1 MPRSPARSAAA
12 SSSVPDPVVLIWYVA
27 TAAAG
32 VWAVFDSPALDYR
45 LVMVGA
51 ALPVTEVVLGRP
63 GPLHSLVT
71 AVAVLAL
78 VMLGTRGRRLVRR
91 RWLGIPIGL
100 FAYLVFSGTWTD
112 TEAFW
117 WPLTGLE
124 LSGARPPELAR
135 GLLTLA
141 LEVAGILLAWWW
153 YRRVGLDDADHRDR
167 FRRTGQLPRA
177 TMPPVGGSC

>member
-1 MPRSPARSAAA
+1 M
-12 SSSVPDPVVLIWYVA
+12 VIWYVA
-27 TAAAG
+27 TAAVG

-51 ALPVTEVVLGRP
+51 VAPVAEIALGRP

-71 AVAVLAL
+71 AVFVLGV
-78 VMLGTRGRRLVRR
+78 VMVSTRGRRLVRR

-100 FAYLVFSGTWTD
+100 FSYLVFSATFAD

-117 WPLTGLE
+117 WPLTGLG
-124 LSGARPPELAR
+124 LSDAGPPELDR
-135 GLLTLA
+135 GVVSVL
-141 LEVAGILLAWWW
+141 LEVGGVGLGLWWW
-153 YRRVGLDDADHRDR
+153 RRVGLDDRRNLDT

-177 TMPPVGGSC
+177 TMPPVTGSC